1 MVCRKGSDISM
12 NRLKEYRDD
21 DEAVAE
27 AKRLCLAGHG
37 VFLVLEVV
45 ARIEPASPPVKVTRL

>member
-1 MVCRKGSDISM
+1 M